1 LLGFER
7 AIWVRKKVL
16 KSIDHRSPLCLNS
29 TEPIVAWVL
38 KMTDDAFYTLI
49 VLMVGSFV
57 IFLCAVWFIEQRGK
71 RRRKAKRE
79 RRKFKL

>member
-1 LLGFER
+1 LC
-7 AIWVRKKVL
+7 L
-16 KSIDHRSPLCLNS
+16 KS
-29 TEPIVAWVL
+29 TELIVAWVL

-49 VLMVGSFV
+49 VVVAGSFV

-79 RRKFKL
+79 GRKFKL